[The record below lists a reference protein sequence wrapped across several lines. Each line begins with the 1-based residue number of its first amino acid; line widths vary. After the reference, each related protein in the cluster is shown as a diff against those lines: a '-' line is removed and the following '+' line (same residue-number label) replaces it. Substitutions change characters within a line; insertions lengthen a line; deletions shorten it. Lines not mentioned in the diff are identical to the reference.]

1 MTIEIVDIPIKMVV
15 FHSFSYV
22 YQRVVQWG
30 MKPYMTI
37 EGPGNWGD
45 GNIET
50 RGIFHIPP
58 PKKRY
63 PVFASKR
70 LVISKISSMYS
81 K

>member
-1 MTIEIVDIPIKMVV
+1 MENDHRNISIKMVV
-15 FHSFSYV
+15 FHSFLYV

-45 GNIET
+45 GIIEP

-58 PKKRY
+58 QKKI
-63 PVFASKR
+63 PCVCFKKTS
-70 LVISKISSMYS
+70 SKISAMYS